1 MTKLANNSQPKVLQ
15 MALALATEDGRKSR
29 QAGER
34 ISVKDTHVSMVMK
47 RHEDFEDYQK
57 QRSGGSR
64 DKIANDDGRRL
75 LPEPAKLGK
84 MTRRM

>member
-1 MTKLANNSQPKVLQ
+1 
-15 MALALATEDGRKSR
+15 MALALATEDGRTGR

-47 RHEDFEDYQK
+47 RHENFEDYQK

-64 DKIANDDGRRL
+64 DKIANDNGWRL
-75 LPEPAKLGK
+75 LP
-84 MTRRM
+84 